1 MNINIVFNRKS
12 KLNSKGEGIVEIQVY
27 FDRYKRFHKSTGVKV
42 EPKFWNDKKK
52 IVLSKH
58 PSANFLNA
66 QISKYRHEVEKLI
79 TAQQFQNNGEIDLSQ
94 LEKDAPKKVETFYAF
109 FQRHIINTVNVSF
122 SEPTIRYYE
131 RTLRYLKQYHPTDIS
146 FDKLTVNFFQ
156 DFDRFLVEER
166 KLAQNSRA
174 TIFKKVKKIVG
185 QAEVNDLLLPSKNP
199 FKRGF
204 NVKEIAPEKE
214 SLTLEELRK
223 IENINIEFRPELDK
237 TRDMFLFSCYTGLRY
252 SDLINLSFENFTILK
267 DGKIRLS
274 YIAQKTSHHSRKRI
288 EWIVSDFWNG
298 RIDSIIKKK
307 ILLYDHARNQPKEQR
322 LFFKYSNAVYNRNL
336 KELQR
341 FAGIDTKLTS
351 HLARHTCITL
361 LINDFAMDITKVQMV
376 AGHSKIEMTRSYLR
390 ITEQDLATAAQ
401 RVNWDV

>member
-12 KLNSKGEGIVEIQVY
+12 KLNSKGEGVVEVQVY
-27 FDRYKRFHKSTGVKV
+27 FDRHKRFHKSTGVKV

-52 IVLSKH
+52 IVSSKH

-66 QISKYRHEVEKLI
+66 QISKHRHEVEKLI

-94 LEKDAPKKVETFYAF
+94 LEKYTPQKRESFYSF
-109 FQRHIINTVNVSF
+109 FQRHIIDTVNVSF

-131 RTLRYLKQYHPTDIS
+131 RTLRYLKEYHPTDIS
-146 FDKLTVNFFQ
+146 FDKLTVSFFQ
-156 DFDRFLVEER
+156 GFDRFLVEQR

-174 TIFKKVKKIVG
+174 TIFKKVKKVLN
-185 QAEVNDLLLPSKNP
+185 QAEINDLLLPSKNP

-204 NVKEIAPEKE
+204 NVREIAPEKQ
-214 SLTLEELRK
+214 SLTLHELRR
-223 IENINIEFRPELDK
+223 IENLDMHLRPELEK
-237 TRDMFLFSCYTGLRY
+237 TRDMFLFACYTSLRY
-252 SDLINLSFENFTILK
+252 SDLSSLSFENFTMLK

-274 YIAQKTSHHSRKRI
+274 YIAQKTSHHSKKRI

-298 RIDSIIKKK
+298 RIDNLIKKYF
-307 ILLYDHARNQPKEQR
+307 LLHEPDRNRPKEQR
-322 LFFKYSNAVYNRNL
+322 LFFKYANAVYNRNL

-341 FAGIDTKLTS
+341 FAGIETKLTS

-390 ITEQDLATAAQ
+390 ITELDLATAAQ
-401 RVNWDV
+401 RINWDV